1 MADAAVSDS
10 ISYTRKARFP
20 AYIKKR
26 SRQYADYYCVIAYN
40 PDCYIKSYSQHILPQ
55 HYIPQYHFL
64 IHSTK
69 RDLPHEISF
78 YQ

>member
-20 AYIKKR
+20 AYIKKQ

-40 PDCYIKSYSQHILPQ
+40 PDCVSVR
-55 HYIPQYHFL
+55 L
-64 IHSTK
+64 I
-69 RDLPHEISF
+69 
-78 YQ
+78 